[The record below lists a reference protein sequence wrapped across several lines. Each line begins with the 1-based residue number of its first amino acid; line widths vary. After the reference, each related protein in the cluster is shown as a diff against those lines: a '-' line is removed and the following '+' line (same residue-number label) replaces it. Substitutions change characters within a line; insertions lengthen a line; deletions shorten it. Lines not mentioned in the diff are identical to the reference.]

1 MDDVSQEE
9 PESLKKPNVDLNSQ
23 LEGWEY
29 KTEQNL
35 EQKFETYMAEMGEKI
50 SQMLTDKQRDVDVE
64 KAHCQADITYNATE
78 NLPNASLAVIY

>member
-35 EQKFETYMAEMGEKI
+35 KQKFETYMAEMDEKI
-50 SQMLTDKQRDVDVE
+50 DFLNVDR
-64 KAHCQADITYNATE
+64 
-78 NLPNASLAVIY
+78 